1 MGLNRSVGSGS
12 LKAEGGGAVSF
23 DSDWDSIEVGSIFF
37 EKGNQ
42 DLRLGGIVE

>member
-12 LKAEGGGAVSF
+12 LKAECGGAVSF
-23 DSDWDSIEVGSIFF
+23 DSPWESAVVGSIFF

-42 DLRLGGIVE
+42 DFRLGGIF